1 MLVDPMF
8 CEGTFLLCIQ
18 GPLVHILLTEMNELL
33 KTIMKRFLRAT
44 TVDSK
49 SGGALLALD
58 LQEKSDHL
66 YVSMEVGVT
75 IAIFIKIKSI

>member
-1 MLVDPMF
+1 
-8 CEGTFLLCIQ
+8 
-18 GPLVHILLTEMNELL
+18 
-33 KTIMKRFLRAT
+33 MKRFLRAT

-66 YVSMEVGVT
+66 YVSMEIGVT